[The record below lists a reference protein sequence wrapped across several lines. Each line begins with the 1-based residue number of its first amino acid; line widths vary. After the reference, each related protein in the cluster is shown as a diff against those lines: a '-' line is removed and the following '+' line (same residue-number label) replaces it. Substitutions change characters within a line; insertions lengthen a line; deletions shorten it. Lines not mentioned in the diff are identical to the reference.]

1 MPLLIVIMDFQ
12 SSCSSSSL
20 THFFCI
26 FINQES
32 PTEQVIVWDIHRTF
46 PAHEYFKSSGGEG
59 QEMLYKIS
67 KVSLAYFMHLSS

>member
-1 MPLLIVIMDFQ
+1 MPLLIVMVDFQ

-20 THFFCI
+20 TITFFCI
-26 FINQES
+26 FVNQES

-67 KVSLAYFMHLSS
+67 KVSLA